1 MFPRII
7 TFIQIAAIIA
17 CPMGCASGLCEE
29 ECCDSIR
36 LEMNSSDSQCDRQKC
51 CETEIVET
59 EIVEAEIVEAEIV
72 EAVEST
78 ETCCGGSFPKA
89 DPTDRCDLP
98 AKFSSCSTCPDQS
111 FPDQSCP
118 IDSGPSKCLQCIC
131 SGAVFERPI
140 EIDQVFASDLDSLA
154 CSMVNVAP
162 LLREAKCFDNSRGR
176 HAPHCN
182 VGRYLCILQHSFLI

>member
-51 CETEIVET
+51 CET

-140 EIDQVFASDLDSLA
+140 EIDQVFASDLDSHA

>member
-51 CETEIVET
+51 CET